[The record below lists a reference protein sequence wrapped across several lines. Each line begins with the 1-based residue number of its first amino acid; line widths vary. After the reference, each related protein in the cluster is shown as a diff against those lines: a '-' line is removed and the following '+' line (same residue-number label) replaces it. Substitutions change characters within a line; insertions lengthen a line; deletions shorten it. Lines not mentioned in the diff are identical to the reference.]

1 MTYIYIYI
9 RSGQLCRAAW
19 LYKGER
25 QRANSREEESRSET
39 MVGGSS
45 GARSHAALCSDG
57 VEHMSGRLSPSVR
70 RSIIGSVGRSVGR
83 SFVVGRRSV
92 GSACVHI
99 ALAPCNARGVGPRSR
114 WSSLSDTRLLPA
126 SLSLS
131 RRSRLGRSRARV

>member
-1 MTYIYIYI
+1 MGRGAMRLYVATVWNTRAVVSVRPSVG
-9 RSGQLCRAAW
+9 RSL
-19 LYKGER
+19 
-25 QRANSREEESRSET
+25 
-39 MVGGSS
+39 
-45 GARSHAALCSDG
+45 
-57 VEHMSGRLSPSVR
+57 GRL
-70 RSIIGSVGRSVGR
+70 VGRSVGR
-83 SFVVGRRSV
+83 SFVVGRSV